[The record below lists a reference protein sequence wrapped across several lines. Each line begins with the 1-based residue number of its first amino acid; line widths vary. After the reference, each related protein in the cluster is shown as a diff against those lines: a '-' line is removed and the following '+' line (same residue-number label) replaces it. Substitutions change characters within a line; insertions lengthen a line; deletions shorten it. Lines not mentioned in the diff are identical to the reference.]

1 MPFYKYRC
9 GDCGQTLECLH
20 RWVAGDQK
28 VAIEAE
34 GKIAVRPLIEDIYC
48 GHPDTFDPDNLRDD
62 NYTSCGSH
70 NVGRVFTGGSFGI
83 IGGDGAT
90 GGSFYSDNLGCMV
103 RSTKHEDEIAHSR
116 GLIRVSD
123 ISRDNLDRAFDKS
136 VADAEQHQSDA
147 QRYKSGEKLE
157 DIYSVDRLKADG
169 LLDSSI
175 KGDE

>member
-1 MPFYKYRC
+1 MPFYKYKC
-9 GDCGQTLECLH
+9 NGCGQTLECLH
-20 RWVAGDQK
+20 RWVVSDK
-28 VAIEAE
+28 KKELEAE

-48 GHPDTFDPDNLRDD
+48 GHEETFDPDNLRDET
-62 NYTSCGSH
+62 YTSCGSYD
-70 NVGRVFTGGSFGI
+70 VGRVFAGGSFGI

-90 GGSFYSDNLGCMV
+90 GGSFYSANLGCMV
-103 RSTKHEDEIAHSR
+103 KSTKHEDEIAHSR

-136 VADAEQHQSDA
+136 VADAEAHQSDA
-147 QRYKSGEKLE
+147 ARYKAGEKLE
-157 DIYSVDRLKADG
+157 DIYSVDRLKSDG